1 MSKRFERSDE
11 RNKGARGA
19 DGASNVMQ
27 LFGQMMMLPF
37 TVFVY
42 SLEMFVRTMRGME
55 RVADEGMGVVA
66 GETAQPRPDVPT
78 SNLTNQAADSG
89 GIQPPGTSPGNWNSL
104 ITQPE
109 TSKGGVGK
117 AAETVPKENNK
128 MSDKNLSDDML
139 KLVRYK
145 ILFVKRDYEVAFP
158 EREELVPDNITGEA
172 FTAWKIAEFIQ
183 RLDREDVPHNWAENN
198 YPKGSA
204 DGKIH
209 RLDEDDKKYLR
220 VYFEVLDRYVREDA
234 NYDRDE
240 VTVLREIR
248 DVLKAKHTPTPTH
261 SGPSATTKTGTHQA

>member
-1 MSKRFERSDE
+1 MSNRFERAGE
-11 RNKGARGA
+11 RNRGARGA
-19 DGASNVMQ
+19 DGGASNVMQ

-42 SLEMFVRTMRGME
+42 GLEMFVRTMRGME
-55 RVADEGMGVVA
+55 RAADEGMDVVA
-66 GETAQPRPDVPT
+66 GETTQTRRNAPT
-78 SNLTNQAADSG
+78 SDPTNQAASSG
-89 GIQPPGTSPGNWNSL
+89 GAQSPGPSPGGWNSL
-104 ITQPE
+104 VTQPE
-109 TSKGGVGK
+109 TSKGGVGE
-117 AAETVPKENNK
+117 AAATVPKENNK
-128 MSDKNLSDDML
+128 MTDKNLSDDML

-145 ILFVKRDYEVAFP
+145 ILFVKRDYEVAFQ

-183 RLDREDVPHNWAENN
+183 RLDKEDVPHKWAENN
-198 YPKGSA
+198 YPKGA
-204 DGKIH
+204 TGGKIN

-248 DVLKAKHTPTPTH
+248 DVLKAKHSPTPTH
-261 SGPSATTKTGTHQA
+261 SEPSAPTRGGAR